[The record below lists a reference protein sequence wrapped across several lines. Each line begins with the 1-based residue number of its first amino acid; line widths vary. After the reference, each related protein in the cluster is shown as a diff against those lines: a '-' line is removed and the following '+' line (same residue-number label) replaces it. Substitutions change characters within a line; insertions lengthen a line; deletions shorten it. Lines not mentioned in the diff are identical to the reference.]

1 MAVSLPNGVVLALA
15 TAYASSQVVSA
26 VSSASEA
33 VATATGHT
41 LVNGDLVEFTS
52 GWSKANGRIFRVK
65 GVATNTFTLEGL
77 DTTSANLFPAGSGAG
92 SVRKITGWTQ
102 ISQVLESTS
111 QGGEQQFANYSFL
124 ENDFQ
129 SQIPTETSAQ
139 SISVSIADDP
149 ALAGYQALKAANGT
163 KVAVGLR
170 ATLPSGS
177 LILYNA
183 YVGFDETPSMTKGQV
198 MACKASFSLVNRP
211 VRYAA

>member
-33 VATATGHT
+33 IATATGHT

-139 SISVSIADDP
+139 SISISIADDP

-211 VRYAA
+211 VRYTA

>member
-33 VATATGHT
+33 VATANAHT
-41 LVNGDLVEFTS
+41 LANGDLIEFTS

-65 GVATNTFTLEGL
+65 GVAANTFTLEGL
-77 DTTSANLFPAGSGAG
+77 DTTNPNLFPAGSGAG

-149 ALAGYQALKAANGT
+149 ALAGYQALRAANGT

>member
-15 TAYASSQVVSA
+15 TAYASSQAVSA

-33 VATATGHT
+33 VATANAHT
-41 LVNGDLVEFTS
+41 LVNGDLIEFTS

-65 GVATNTFTLEGL
+65 GVAANTFTFEGL
-77 DTTSANLFPAGSGAG
+77 DTTNPNLFPTGSGAG

-149 ALAGYQALKAANGT
+149 ALAGYQALRAANGT

>member
-33 VATATGHT
+33 VATATSHT
-41 LVNGDLVEFTS
+41 LANGDLVEFTS

-65 GVATNTFTLEGL
+65 GVATNTFTFEGL
-77 DTTSANLFPAGSGAG
+77 DTSSANLFPAGSGAG

-149 ALAGYQALKAANGT
+149 ALPGYQALRAANGT

-177 LILYNA
+177 MILYNA

-211 VRYAA
+211 VRYTA

>member
-15 TAYASSQVVSA
+15 TAYASSQSVSA

-33 VATATGHT
+33 VATANAHT
-41 LVNGDLVEFTS
+41 LVNGDLIEFTS

-65 GVATNTFTLEGL
+65 GVAANTFTLEGL
-77 DTTSANLFPAGSGAG
+77 DTTNPNLFPAGSGAG

-139 SISVSIADDP
+139 SINVSIADDP
-149 ALAGYQALKAANGT
+149 ALAGYQALRAANGT

-177 LILYNA
+177 MILYNA

-211 VRYAA
+211 VRYTA

>member
-15 TAYASSQVVSA
+15 TTYASSQVVSA
-26 VSSASEA
+26 VTSASEA

-77 DTTSANLFPAGSGAG
+77 DTTNPNLFPTGSGAG

-149 ALAGYQALKAANGT
+149 ALAGYQALRAANGT

>member
-33 VATATGHT
+33 IATAAGHT
-41 LVNGDLVEFTS
+41 LVNGDLIEFTS

-65 GVATNTFTLEGL
+65 GVAANTFTLEGL
-77 DTTSANLFPAGSGAG
+77 DTTNPNLFPAGSGAG

-149 ALAGYQALKAANGT
+149 ALAGYQALRAANGT

-170 ATLPSGS
+170 ASLPSGS
-177 LILYNA
+177 MILYNA

-211 VRYAA
+211 VRYTA

>member
-65 GVATNTFTLEGL
+65 AVAANAFTLEGL
-77 DTTSANLFPAGSGAG
+77 DTSSANLFPAGSGAG

-149 ALAGYQALKAANGT
+149 ALPGYQALRAANGT

-177 LILYNA
+177 MILYSA

-211 VRYAA
+211 VRYTA

>member
-15 TAYASSQVVSA
+15 TAYASSQAVSA

-33 VATATGHT
+33 VATANAHT
-41 LVNGDLVEFTS
+41 LVNGDLIEFTS

-65 GVATNTFTLEGL
+65 GVAANTFTFEGL
-77 DTTSANLFPAGSGAG
+77 DTTNPNLFPTGSGAG

-149 ALAGYQALKAANGT
+149 ALAGYQALRAANGT

-183 YVGFDETPSMTKGQV
+183 YVGFDETPSMTKGQL

>member
-33 VATATGHT
+33 VATAAGHT
-41 LVNGDLVEFTS
+41 LVNGDLIEFTS

-65 GVATNTFTLEGL
+65 GVAAGTFALEGL
-77 DTTSANLFPAGSGAG
+77 DTTSATLFPAGSGAG

-139 SISVSIADDP
+139 SISISVADDP
-149 ALAGYQALKAANGT
+149 ALAGFQALKAANGT

-177 LILYNA
+177 VILYNA

-211 VRYAA
+211 VRYTA

>member
-15 TAYASSQVVSA
+15 TAYASAQTVSA
-26 VSSASEA
+26 VTSASEA

-65 GVATNTFTLEGL
+65 GVAASTFTLEGL
-77 DTTSANLFPAGSGAG
+77 DTTNPNLFPAGSGVG

-149 ALAGYQALKAANGT
+149 ALPGYQALRAANGT

-198 MACKASFSLVNRP
+198 MACKASLSLVNRP